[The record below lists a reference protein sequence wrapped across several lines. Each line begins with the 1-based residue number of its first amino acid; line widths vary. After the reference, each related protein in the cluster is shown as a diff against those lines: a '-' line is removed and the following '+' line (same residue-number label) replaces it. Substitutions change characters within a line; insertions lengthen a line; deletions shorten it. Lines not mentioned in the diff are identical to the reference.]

1 MNVKDFMTANVQC
14 VTLDMTVKQAITVL
28 TTNKISGAPVV
39 DNSQKVISVI
49 SEGSLLKLAAA
60 KFLDKSIASCL
71 SHLPKTESIISLS
84 SSSTFIEAYRLFLTN
99 PVHRIIIA
107 DSNGRL
113 QGIVSRSNVLRI
125 LVNNSVPKEKD
136 EGTPPEAEE
145 NQVAKA
151 KKTSA

>member
-1 MNVKDFMTANVQC
+1 MKANEMKVKDFMTADVHC
-14 VTLDMTVKQAITVL
+14 VTLDMTVKQAISVL

-60 KFLDKSIASCL
+60 KFLDKSVASCL
-71 SHLPKTESIISLS
+71 GQLPKTESIVSLP
-84 SSSTFIEAYRLFLTN
+84 SSSTFIEVYRLFLSS
-99 PVHRIIIA
+99 PVHRIIIT

-125 LVNNSVPKEKD
+125 LVSTSVPNEKAD
-136 EGTPPEAEE
+136 GTPEEAEE
-145 NQVAKA
+145 N
-151 KKTSA
+151 